1 MCGGTYTIC
10 ICVCTYIYL
19 HEYTPTYIVCAT
31 HVTTSH
37 MCGAATHARRSAA
50 HMMAIALATCVLN
63 MLFKG
68 KRSHRGARAALRWYH
83 RQRRRAR
90 NATPVVPD
98 PQTATSSSPSSS
110 SMSSSQSSIV
120 ASVVAVSP
128 PVDPSSGCPVEP
140 PYLPVTPSPPL
151 PSPPIIPRSPLHPP
165 PAASPSLR
173 EGEVRD
179 SDETA
184 DGGTAM
190 SGPWDAMCSSTMI
203 EMQMRWRARACSRGG
218 GRAGASMLA
227 RLATHTLYVCIRIR
241 ACIHICTCI

>member
-110 SMSSSQSSIV
+110 SSMSSSQSSIV

-151 PSPPIIPRSPLHPP
+151 PPPSPLRPSSPAPHSIPP
-165 PAASPSLR
+165 PPRRRRSEKERYAIRTRPPMVAQRCRGLGMR
-173 EGEVRD
+173 YARVR
-179 SDETA
+179 
-184 DGGTAM
+184 
-190 SGPWDAMCSSTMI
+190 
-203 EMQMRWRARACSRGG
+203 
-218 GRAGASMLA
+218 
-227 RLATHTLYVCIRIR
+227 
-241 ACIHICTCI
+241 